1 MKWMLLFVLH
11 VERDRAVFE
20 TDPKISINKWFSAS
34 RSKYTSV
41 APPQPIVTGVVSK
54 CKRVQL
60 PKNIINQQMF
70 NFLLARNSGRTVYK
84 PMFSMEV
91 SPNGI

>member
-34 RSKYTSV
+34 RSKQTSV
-41 APPQPIVTGVVSK
+41 AILKLIVTGVVSK
-54 CKRVQL
+54 
-60 PKNIINQQMF
+60 
-70 NFLLARNSGRTVYK
+70 
-84 PMFSMEV
+84 
-91 SPNGI
+91 